1 MKNIKILFRE
11 RNKTIVFF
19 FFTALFCIGVIVFK
33 DYGLGFD
40 EGSERK
46 LGIMTLDYVFKHD
59 PALFQTNNF
68 YGSAFQVALVGLER
82 IFKLTGNLKNVYLM
96 RHLAIFLLFYAGV
109 FFFYR
114 LCIYRFKDRKMGL
127 IGSLFLVLS
136 PRIFADS
143 FYNSR
148 DIPFLSLFIISVYT
162 LILYLENK
170 TFARAL
176 LHGLTSAFLINIR
189 PIGVIMLF
197 FTMVF
202 VMLDLFMPKPL
213 KQDNRRGFSSFLIY
227 MCASGFFT
235 VLFWPLLWG
244 YPVHNFMILSKRF
257 MHFFSERPMFYILY
271 LGNYIKTSEL
281 PWHYIPVWMAITTP
295 ISYLVLFIIGCVS
308 SVKLLFNEPSRFYFA
323 QRCDFVFIFW
333 FFLPL
338 IYVGVFKQPLYD
350 GWRHLFFIYP
360 AFLMIALMGLKDV
373 FVFAGTVYQGFG
385 CKTVTAVLAIF
396 IVLNLINVARFMVRY
411 HPYQNV
417 YFNILAGK
425 NMADVK
431 NKFELDYWG
440 LSYRKALEYILKND
454 ADEAVKVYVNNL
466 PGVFNSYMLN
476 PSDRKR
482 LVYVKSPD
490 EARYFLSEYRWHNG
504 DYPYKDEFYSIKIS
518 GAKIMVAYK
527 L

>member
-1 MKNIKILFRE
+1 MRNIKILFRE

-19 FFTALFCIGVIVFK
+19 FFIALFCAGIIVFK

-40 EGSERK
+40 EGSERR

-68 YGSAFQVALVGLER
+68 YGPVFQVALVGLER
-82 IFKLTGNLKNVYLM
+82 IFNLTGNLKNVYLM
-96 RHLAIFLLFYAGV
+96 RHLATFLLFYTGV

-114 LCIYRFKDRKMGL
+114 LCVYRFKDRKMGL

-148 DIPFLSLFIISVYT
+148 DIPFLSLFIISAYT

-170 TFARAL
+170 TFARAFF
-176 LHGLTSAFLINIR
+176 HGLASAFLINIR

-197 FTMVF
+197 LTIVF
-202 VMLDLFMPKPL
+202 VMLDLFMPKSL
-213 KQDNRRGFSSFLIY
+213 RQDKRQGFSSLLAYIGV
-227 MCASGFFT
+227 AGFFT

-244 YPVHNFMILSKRF
+244 YPIHNGIILSKRF
-257 MHFFSERPMFYILY
+257 MHFFSDQPMFYTLY

-281 PWHYIPVWMAITTP
+281 PWHYIPVWIAISVP

-308 SVKLLFNEPSRFYFA
+308 SIKSLRRDL
-323 QRCDFVFIFW
+323 VFILW

-338 IYVGVFKQPLYD
+338 IYIGVSKQPLYD

-360 AFLMIALMGLKDV
+360 AFLMIALIGLKDV
-373 FVFAGTVYQGFG
+373 WMSFNRGLGYKTAAGALT
-385 CKTVTAVLAIF
+385 IF
-396 IVLNLINVARFMVRY
+396 IILNLANVARFMARY
-411 HPYQNV
+411 HPYQNI

-440 LSYRKALEYILKND
+440 LSYRKALEYIVRND
-454 ADEAVKVYVNNL
+454 ASEAIKVYVNNL

-482 LVYVKSPD
+482 LVYVKTPD

-504 DYPYKDEFYSIKIS
+504 EYPYKNEFYSIKIN
-518 GAKIMVAYK
+518 GAKIMAAYK